1 MRRYSKDGHRDAMAG
16 FGSSI
21 VKSPEDVKANEE
33 LMARAW
39 ADPELS
45 AIMVGRC
52 RLTVSIPRFLS

>member
-1 MRRYSKDGHRDAMAG
+1 MAG